1 MKTQQ
6 YNCPSYYDDEV
17 KGIVD
22 CTCGKCTIKPMKT
35 YTQKQYDSAKKRAY
49 NNGNDTMKEEHK
61 VKLVE
66 VVRVALEKDDYYMI
80 GRIGRLLV
88 SMMETEDKLQTII
101 RDDEEEE
108 DIELF

>member
-49 NNGNDTMKEEHK
+49 NKGVRDTQDILNFKEESDAQW
-61 VKLVE
+61 E
-66 VVRVALEKDDYYMI
+66 SVREINSWKKWEQFDFDWTVT
-80 GRIGRLLV
+80 LLV
-88 SMMETEDKLQTII
+88 VACVGAILMMI
-101 RDDEEEE
+101 
-108 DIELF
+108 F